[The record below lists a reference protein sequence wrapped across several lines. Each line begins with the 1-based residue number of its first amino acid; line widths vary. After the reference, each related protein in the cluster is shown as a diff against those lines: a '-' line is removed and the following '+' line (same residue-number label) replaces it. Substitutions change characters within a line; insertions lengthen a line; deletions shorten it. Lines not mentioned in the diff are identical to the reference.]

1 MVVLMRILMRCAAA
15 LALFLLAVVV
25 PGDAALFA
33 QGEPRVVRITAE
45 RFSFTPSE
53 IKLQVGD
60 VVELR
65 LTSDDT
71 IHGFKIVGTDI
82 TVAIPKRGTGE
93 VSTIFKAETAG
104 RFAFEC
110 DRMCGAG
117 HHFMRGVIIVRDRSK
132 GAGR

>member
-1 MVVLMRILMRCAAA
+1 MRLLMRSTGAVAL
-15 LALFLLAVVV
+15 LALTAAV

-33 QGEPRVVRITAE
+33 QAEPRVVKIAAE
-45 RFSFTPSE
+45 RFQFSPSE

-71 IHGFKIVGTDI
+71 IHGFKIVGTE
-82 TVAIPKRGTGE
+82 TTLAIPKRGGGE
-93 VSTIFKAETAG
+93 VSMIFKAEKAG

-117 HHFMRGVIIVRDRSK
+117 HHFMRGVIIVRERAK